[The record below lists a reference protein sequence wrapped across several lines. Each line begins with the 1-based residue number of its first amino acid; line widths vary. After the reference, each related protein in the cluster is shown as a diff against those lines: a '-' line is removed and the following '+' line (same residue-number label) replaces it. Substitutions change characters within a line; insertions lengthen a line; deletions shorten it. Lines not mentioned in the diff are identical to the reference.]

1 MSDRTVEV
9 PLARS
14 PVAASPATVVAGWEV
29 CARVSTAALT
39 LSDETPLAKVLVRA
53 PFAGAGRDAL
63 GVGFGRT
70 LRTELGSAGEVL
82 LVGSAPGEWLA
93 LGAPGTATALR
104 AALEERLAG
113 TGEFTSVLDLT
124 HGRALLRLEGA
135 AAPVVLAGVCGIDL
149 ADHVTPDGTALRTS
163 VAAVVT
169 DIVRDDRRIGPQR
182 DGAAAPGANDGV
194 RSYLLH
200 CERSSG
206 QYLCDALLDAGSASG
221 IEVTGFRGIAS
232 ATEPR

>member
-1 MSDRTVEV
+1 VSETAPVDPL

-14 PVAASPATVVAGWEV
+14 PIAASPATVVDGWEV
-29 CARVSTAALT
+29 NARVAAGAST

-53 PFAGAGRDAL
+53 PFDGASREAL

-70 LRTELGSAGEVL
+70 LRTELGTGEVL

-93 LGAPGTATALR
+93 LGAPGTAPALR
-104 AALEERLAG
+104 TALEERLAG

-124 HGRALLRLEGA
+124 HGRALLRLQGPA
-135 AAPVVLAGVCGIDL
+135 ATAVMAGVCAIDL
-149 ADHVTPDGTALRTS
+149 ADDVTPDGTALRTS

-169 DIVRDDRRIGPQR
+169 DVVRDDR
-182 DGAAAPGANDGV
+182 DG

-206 QYLCDALLDAGSASG
+206 QYLWDALLDAGARSAV
-221 IEVTGFRGIAS
+221 EVTGFRGL
-232 ATEPR
+232 

>member
-1 MSDRTVEV
+1 VSEASIA
-9 PLARS
+9 PLPTARS
-14 PVAASPATVVAGWEV
+14 PIAASPATVVDGWEV
-29 CARVSTAALT
+29 NARVATGAST

-53 PFAGAGRDAL
+53 PFDGASRTAL

-70 LRTELGSAGEVL
+70 LRTDIGTGEVL

-93 LGAPGTATALR
+93 LGAPGTASALR
-104 AALEERLAG
+104 TALEERLAG

-124 HGRALLRLEGA
+124 HGRALLRLQGPA
-135 AAPVVLAGVCGIDL
+135 ATTVLAGVCGIDL
-149 ADHVTPDGTALRTS
+149 GDRVTPDGAALRTS

-169 DIVRDDRRIGPQR
+169 DLVRDDIR
-182 DGAAAPGANDGV
+182 DENGGA

-206 QYLCDALLDAGSASG
+206 QYLADALLDAGAPSAVE
-221 IEVTGFRGIAS
+221 ITGFRGLSSENTA
-232 ATEPR
+232 R

>member
-1 MSDRTVEV
+1 MSDGSAALAPL

-14 PVAASPATVVAGWEV
+14 PIAPSPATVLDGWEV
-29 CARVSTAALT
+29 SARAATGAST

-53 PFAGAGRDAL
+53 PFDGPGREAL

-70 LRTELGSAGEVL
+70 LRTDLGSGAVL

-93 LGAPGTATALR
+93 LGAPNTAPALR
-104 AALEERLAG
+104 TALEERLAG

-124 HGRALLRLEGA
+124 HGRALMRLQGPA
-135 AAPVVLAGVCGIDL
+135 ATAVLAGVCAIDL
-149 ADHVTPDGTALRTS
+149 ADTVTPDGTALRTS

-169 DIVRDDRRIGPQR
+169 DVVRDDVA
-182 DGAAAPGANDGV
+182 GA

-206 QYLCDALLDAGSASG
+206 QYLWDALLDAGARSAV
-221 IEVTGFRGIAS
+221 EVTGFRGLHHD
-232 ATEPR
+232 

>member
-1 MSDRTVEV
+1 MSEETV

-14 PVAASPATVVAGWEV
+14 PIATDPTVVVAGWEV
-29 CARVSTAALT
+29 CARVSTAPLT

-53 PFAGAGRDAL
+53 PFGGAARDAL
-63 GVGFGRT
+63 GVSFGRT
-70 LRTELGSAGEVL
+70 ARVGLGTAGEVL

-93 LGAPGTATALR
+93 LGAPGTAAAIR

-113 TGEFTSVLDLT
+113 TGEFVSVLDLT
-124 HGRALLRLEGA
+124 HGRALVRLHGA

-169 DIVRDDRRIGPQR
+169 DLVRDD
-182 DGAAAPGANDGV
+182 DGGV

-206 QYLCDALLDAGSASG
+206 QYLVDALRDAGSPSG
-221 IEVTGFRGIAS
+221 LEVTGFRGLVPSS
-232 ATEPR
+232 A

>member
-1 MSDRTVEV
+1 VSETAPPV
-9 PLARS
+9 ARS
-14 PVAASPATVVAGWEV
+14 PIAASAATVVDGWEV
-29 CARVSTAALT
+29 SARAATGAST

-53 PFAGAGRDAL
+53 PFDGASREAL
-63 GVGFGRT
+63 GVRFGRT
-70 LRTELGSAGEVL
+70 LRTDVGTGEVL

-93 LGAPGTATALR
+93 LGAPGTATALQ

-124 HGRALLRLEGA
+124 HGRALLRLQGPA
-135 AAPVVLAGVCGIDL
+135 ATTVLAGVCAIDF
-149 ADHVTPDGTALRTS
+149 ADGVTPDGSALRTS

-169 DIVRDDRRIGPQR
+169 DVVRDDRGGTQR
-182 DGAAAPGANDGV
+182 SGAAAPEANGGV

-206 QYLCDALLDAGSASG
+206 QYLWDALLDAGAPSAV
-221 IEVTGFRGIAS
+221 EVTGFRGS
-232 ATEPR
+232 SS

>member
-1 MSDRTVEV
+1 MSDTSAPLAPL

-14 PVAASPATVVAGWEV
+14 PIAASPATVLDGWEV
-29 CARVSTAALT
+29 SARAATGAST

-53 PFAGAGRDAL
+53 PFDGAVREAL
-63 GVGFGRT
+63 GVRFGRT
-70 LRTELGSAGEVL
+70 LRTDLGSGAVL

-93 LGAPGTATALR
+93 LGAPGTAPALR
-104 AALEERLAG
+104 TALEERLAG

-124 HGRALLRLEGA
+124 HGRALMRLQGPA
-135 AAPVVLAGVCGIDL
+135 TTAVLAGACAIDL
-149 ADHVTPDGTALRTS
+149 ADTVTPDGTALRTS

-169 DIVRDDRRIGPQR
+169 DVVRDDVS
-182 DGAAAPGANDGV
+182 GV

-206 QYLCDALLDAGSASG
+206 QYLWDALLDAGARSAV
-221 IEVTGFRGIAS
+221 EVTGFRGLHR
-232 ATEPR
+232 E